1 MCPSSLFSLEYSVV
15 LFTHTQ
21 HSRYAKGIACAAL
34 GRVENAKKYRLR
46 FGHVLKRVP
55 KLARMHNVRAHQF
68 LAVAQTMLDG
78 ELSYRC
84 GDLERA
90 FESLRYAVRLED
102 ELPYDEPWGWMSPTR
117 HALGALLLESG
128 HVSEAEAVFRK
139 DLERYP
145 MNLWSLTGL
154 LKCVEDSDDEKR
166 KIRKHLTIA
175 SARADIPVGVA
186 CFCATKKN
194 VEKRC
199 CGRSTKKRRVGGG
212 GI

>member
-1 MCPSSLFSLEYSVV
+1 
-15 LFTHTQ
+15 
-21 HSRYAKGIACAAL
+21 
-34 GRVENAKKYRLR
+34 
-46 FGHVLKRVP
+46 
-55 KLARMHNVRAHQF
+55 MHNVRAHQF
-68 LAVAQTMLDG
+68 LAVAEKMLDG

-84 GDLERA
+84 GDLKDA
-90 FESLRYAVRLED
+90 FESLRKAVRLED

-154 LKCVEDSDDEKR
+154 LKCVKDDDVDEKR
-166 KIRKHLTIA
+166 RIRKNLAIA

-186 CFCATKKN
+186 CFCAN
-194 VEKRC
+194 AEKPC
-199 CGRSTKKRRVGGG
+199 CGRSKKKRKVDDGGD
-212 GI
+212 